1 MSAIQDL
8 QNLAGKIEE
17 LKDKLSDEE
26 YKDLLE
32 LSHKYYDKE
41 KEKQEK
47 RKPKIFVEILEVRPI
62 CYYTTCGDN
71 DLEQNDLGC
80 CEHDEHLIG
89 MNEECDESIENFRV
103 HIRPAFKKEK
113 KMLEVVDEMLYHR
126 RNEFQI
132 CKCQYDILKDKIYIQ
147 ENPRLLRIYLGEKI
161 IK

>member
-1 MSAIQDL
+1 MIAIQDL

-32 LSHKYYDKE
+32 LSHKYYDRE

-62 CYYTTCGDN
+62 CYYTTCGEN

-80 CEHDEHLIG
+80 CEDSDEHLIG
-89 MNEECDESIENFRV
+89 MDHSGDSIENFRV
-103 HIRPAFKKEK
+103 HIRPELKQQK
-113 KMLEVVDEMLYHR
+113 KMLEVVDEILFHR
-126 RNEFQI
+126 TNEFKI
-132 CKCQYDILKDKIYIQ
+132 SKCDYDRLKDKTYVQ
-147 ENPRLLRIYLGEKI
+147 ENPRLFRIYLGEKI